1 MIELIGIT
9 ASVTILIC
17 FLMNDEKHIRIIDSI
32 GALLFVIYGILINS
46 FSVTFL
52 NGILIIIQ
60 IYKLYKLNQ
69 KGKDYGETNNT
80 DR

>member
-1 MIELIGIT
+1 MIELIGIA

-32 GALLFVIYGILINS
+32 GACLFVIYGLLINS

-52 NGILIIIQ
+52 NSILIIIQ

-69 KGKDYGETNNT
+69 KGKDDGTS
-80 DR
+80 